1 MTSGNVPFLSQ
12 PGTLRSLTR
21 LVSGNSLTIYCG
33 AGVTIGHT
41 GLGWKALIAEI
52 AKDGGKSN
60 TKSNRRLAAAVNA
73 IYRSSD
79 VSPEH
84 FASMIIENMKALKKF
99 DDLELEAFIANKL
112 AEALYKKYRW
122 NKGTI
127 VGNITRLAV
136 FVAMTGIPVRILTTN
151 YDTHIENSFEEFIS
165 FLQETTAEYE
175 GESTPAWP
183 GLSWRTVGEKADSEV
198 IHSARNVTE
207 SIEVVYLHG
216 RVAEDGRTNG
226 HIVLTEGDY
235 ASTADTVTKELREQ
249 LTVDEG
255 RLLVVGSSLTD
266 PPLVRSLALTKT
278 AGNYRC
284 ALLADAQGS
293 LHDDALTQRQIT
305 RIYDQRG
312 THLGIEILHPET
324 YGQVAQFCEEASIC
338 FFHDGLLSSPGS
350 YSRKKT
356 GVRYGQRLSYWWPHW
371 SENHAKADY
380 ARDYRIMKEG
390 LDVTTTFFPSVGA
403 SESFR
408 LELWVRRDQD
418 LSKRSITLWAS
429 SMGPIVER
437 GFLRTE
443 FVAANSTNASV
454 RALRAG
460 KPVLLSIDDL
470 GLTKAASRWQTFLS
484 IPILVQINP
493 NGKLGGDVPV
503 GVITLA
509 SSRELEESALN
520 ACSPA
525 ELQDLIGFLIAEGRK
540 ILSIQ

>member
-1 MTSGNVPFLSQ
+1 MTTANLPFLSQ
-12 PGTLRSLTR
+12 PSTLRALTK
-21 LVSGNSLTIYCG
+21 LVSGHSLTIYCG

-52 AKDGGKSN
+52 AKDGAKNASGAQ
-60 TKSNRRLAAAVNA
+60 RRQVEAVNE
-73 IYRSSD
+73 IYRSSA

-84 FASMIIENMKALKKF
+84 FASMIIENMKSLKKF

-122 NKGTI
+122 NKGSI

-136 FVAMTGIPVRILTTN
+136 FVAMTGVPVRILTTN

-165 FLQETTAEYE
+165 FLQETTEEYE
-175 GESTPAWP
+175 GDSTPAWP
-183 GLSWRTVGEKADSEV
+183 GLTWRTVGEGADSEV

-235 ASTADTVTKELREQ
+235 ALTADTVLKELREQ

-255 RLLVVGSSLTD
+255 RLLIVGSSLTD
-266 PPLVRSLALTKT
+266 PPLVRSLALTKS

-284 ALLADAQGS
+284 ALLSDAQNAM
-293 LHDDALTQRQIT
+293 HDDSLTQRQIT
-305 RIYDQRG
+305 KIFDQRG
-312 THLGIEILHPET
+312 THLGVEILHPET

-338 FFHDGLLSSPGS
+338 FFHDSLLGSPGS
-350 YSRKKT
+350 YAKKKT
-356 GVRYGQRLSYWWPHW
+356 GVRYGQRLTYWWPHW
-371 SENHAKADY
+371 SRNHGKADY
-380 ARDYRIMKEG
+380 ARDYKVMREG
-390 LDVTTTFFPSVGA
+390 LDLTTTFLPGVGP

-418 LSKRSITLWAS
+418 LSTRSITLWAS

-443 FVAANSTNASV
+443 SVVADSTNASV

-470 GLTKAASRWQTFLS
+470 GLAKAASRWRTFLS
-484 IPILVQINP
+484 IPILIQVHP

-509 SSRELEESALN
+509 TSSDLSESSLS
-520 ACSPA
+520 ACSAA
-525 ELQDLIGFLIAEGRK
+525 ELQELINFLIAEGRK